1 MARPALKRPVV
12 EYIRDHYG
20 LPRRRACR
28 LVGLHRSVF
37 YYRSVKNPQLEL
49 RGRMRELARTRVRYG
64 YRRLH
69 VLLKREGWSL
79 GRNQAY
85 RLYCEEGLQ
94 LRSKLPRRRKTV
106 VTRRERYVPRR
117 VNQAWSMDFV
127 SDQLVDG
134 RRIRALTVVDVFSR
148 EALAIEVGQRMRAEN
163 VVEVCNRLVARR
175 GKPKRVFVDNGSEF
189 SGRMFDLWAYHHGVR
204 IDFSRPG
211 KPTDNCFIET
221 FNGSLRDECLN
232 VHWFETLEEAKVR
245 IEAWRRDYN
254 ESRPHQALQEQTPN
268 EFAAQAKELEG
279 LTSLRTAGN

>member
-20 LPRRRACR
+20 VPRRRACR

-37 YYRSVKNPQLEL
+37 YYRSMKNPRLEL
-49 RGRMRELARTRVRYG
+49 RGRMRELARSRVRYG

-94 LRSKLPRRRKTV
+94 LRSKRPRRRKMG

-127 SDQLVDG
+127 SDQLADG
-134 RRIRALTVVDVFSR
+134 RRIRALTIVDVFSR

-175 GKPKRVFVDNGSEF
+175 GKPKRVFVDN
-189 SGRMFDLWAYHHGVR
+189 AY
-204 IDFSRPG
+204 
-211 KPTDNCFIET
+211 IES
-221 FNGSLRDECLN
+221 FNARLRDECLN
-232 VHWFETLEEAKVR
+232 SRWFESVDDARQTL
-245 IEAWRRDYN
+245 
-254 ESRPHQALQEQTPN
+254 
-268 EFAAQAKELEG
+268 
-279 LTSLRTAGN
+279 

>member
-37 YYRSVKNPQLEL
+37 YYRSVKDPRLEL
-49 RGRMRELARTRVRYG
+49 RGRMRELARSRVRYG

-79 GRNQAY
+79 GRNLAY
-85 RLYCEEGLQ
+85 RLHCEEGLQ
-94 LRSKLPRRRKTV
+94 FRSKLPRRRKMV
-106 VTRRERYVPRR
+106 VTRRERFVPRR

-134 RRIRALTVVDVFSR
+134 RRIRALTIVDVFSR
-148 EALAIEVGQRMRAEN
+148 EALAIEVGQRMRSEN
-163 VVEVCNRLVARR
+163 VVEVCNRLVAQRD
-175 GKPKRVFVDNGSEF
+175 KPKRVFVDNGSEF
-189 SGRMFDLWAYHHGVR
+189 SARMFDLWAYHHGVR

-221 FNGSLRDECLN
+221 FNGLLRDECLN
-232 VHWFETLEEAKVR
+232 SRWFESVDDARQTLQ
-245 IEAWRRDYN
+245 AWRRDYN
-254 ESRPHQALQEQTPN
+254 EVRPHSSLEDLPPAA
-268 EFAAQAKELEG
+268 FAAQIQGVAPELRSQG
-279 LTSLRTAGN
+279 